1 MVSDEAFP
9 SSAGGKLSISPHFS
23 SSIAKRIFSDV
34 AGDITIDVDGQ
45 SILLHKFPLISRSG
59 RIRRMVVSSRNPY
72 LSRLELFDVP
82 GGSQAFELAAKFCY
96 GAIVEITTSNV
107 AGLRCVAEYL
117 EMTEDYK
124 EENLVARTEAYLTEV
139 VVRSLEKSV
148 QVICSC
154 EELHPLAEE
163 IGIVGRCVEAIA
175 FNASKDQL
183 VSGFSRLDCDTSSE
197 RVKLGCQEWWVED
210 LSVLRIDLYERVVTA
225 MRKSGVRSDSI
236 VASIIHY
243 AQSYLKDIGKNSS
256 CNSGLVPAEE
266 HRVAV
271 ETLVAL
277 LVSEEISSVPLTF
290 LFGILRMAI
299 AVDAPLPCRL
309 ELEKR
314 IGSQLE
320 MVTLDDL
327 LIPSQQ
333 TSDSLFDVDTVL
345 RILVN
350 FMQKIEEE
358 DADEEPFNHDCVLKV
373 GRLLDSYLAEIAS
386 DPQLKLQ
393 KFMAMAELLPD
404 YARVV
409 DDGLY
414 RAVDLYLKAHPSLT
428 ESESNRLCKL
438 IDCQK
443 LSEDA
448 ADHAAQNDRVP
459 VQMAVRVLHAEHL
472 RLRTAVSSGGAAEG
486 FFYSQRM
493 IGSSGAP
500 SAAVSP
506 RDNYASLRRENRELK
521 LEISRMRVRLSDL
534 EKEQGS

>member
-1 MVSDEAFP
+1 MAVCP
-9 SSAGGKLSISPHFS
+9 LP
-23 SSIAKRIFSDV
+23 
-34 AGDITIDVDGQ
+34 
-45 SILLHKFPLISRSG
+45 LKFPLISRSG
-59 RIRRMVVSSRNPY
+59 RIRRMVLSSRDPY
-72 LSRLELFDVP
+72 LSRLELVDVP
-82 GGSQAFELAAKFCY
+82 GGSQAFELAARFCY
-96 GAIVEITTSNV
+96 GAVVEITTRNV
-107 AGLRCVAEYL
+107 ANLRCIAEYL
-117 EMTEDYK
+117 EMTEDYG
-124 EENLVARTEAYLTEV
+124 EENLVARTEAYLNEV

-183 VSGFSRLDCDTSSE
+183 VCGFSRLDCDASSE

-210 LSVLRIDLYERVVTA
+210 LSALRIDLYERVVTA

-243 AQSYLKDIGKNSS
+243 AQSYLKDIGKNNS
-256 CNSGLVPAEE
+256 CNGGLVPAEE
-266 HRVAV
+266 HRAIV
-271 ETLVAL
+271 ETLVTL

-299 AVDAPLPCRL
+299 VVDAPLPCRL

-327 LIPSQQ
+327 LIPSLQ
-333 TSDSLFDVDTVL
+333 TSDSLFDVDTVH

-350 FMQKIEEE
+350 FLQRIDEE
-358 DADEEPFNHDCVLKV
+358 DADEEPFKCGYESEGTGSRSHDSVLKV

-386 DPQLKLQ
+386 DPYLKLQ

-414 RAVDLYLKAHPSLT
+414 RAVDLYLKVNQSIDRSTDLLINQS
-428 ESESNRLCKL
+428 SENIGFCS
-438 IDCQK
+438 
-443 LSEDA
+443 
-448 ADHAAQNDRVP
+448 DRF
-459 VQMAVRVLHAEHL
+459 
-472 RLRTAVSSGGAAEG
+472 SSGLI
-486 FFYSQRM
+486 RP
-493 IGSSGAP
+493 SSFLP
-500 SAAVSP
+500 SS
-506 RDNYASLRRENRELK
+506 RRILP
-521 LEISRMRVRLSDL
+521 
-534 EKEQGS
+534 